1 MSTIFS
7 GEWWSQLS
15 SGEQFFWGTAIIST
29 ILFVLQTA
37 LTFLGLDGD
46 TDVDV
51 DLDGDVDV
59 DLSFDGDLDGDL
71 DGDFDGDGGDGG
83 HFGMDHDFRIFSIR
97 SIIAFFT
104 FFSWGGILILNAG
117 MSIYLAVLVG
127 LGFGLTAMFFV
138 AWVLFKVANLT
149 EVGTEDL
156 SLAIGQ
162 TGEVYIPIPRERTGK
177 GRIQIIISQGIK
189 ELDAIT
195 DDTRIATGEKVTV
208 LDILPDNVLVVERK
222 KEY

>member
-15 SGEQFFWGTAIIST
+15 SGEQFFCGIAIIST

-46 TDVDV
+46 SDVDV

-59 DLSFDGDLDGDL
+59 DFDGDMDADGA
-71 DGDFDGDGGDGG
+71 DGS
-83 HFGMDHDFRIFSIR
+83 HFGIDSDFRIFSIR

-117 MSIYLAVLVG
+117 MSIYLAILVG

-189 ELDAIT
+189 ELEAIT
-195 DDTRIATGEKVTV
+195 DDTRIATGEKVIV
-208 LDILPDNVLVVERK
+208 LDILPDNTLIVERK
-222 KEY
+222 KAF

>member
-7 GEWWSQLS
+7 GDWWVQLN
-15 SGEQFFWGTAIIST
+15 SGEQLFWGTAIIST

-37 LTFLGLDGD
+37 LAFLGIDGGAD
-46 TDVDV
+46 
-51 DLDGDVDV
+51 
-59 DLSFDGDLDGDL
+59 F
-71 DGDFDGDGGDGG
+71 DGDFDIDTDGDSADGSFSLG
-83 HFGMDHDFRIFSIR
+83 HDFKLFSVR

-104 FFSWGGILILNAG
+104 FFSWGGILVLSAGRSIFLAILIG
-117 MSIYLAVLVG
+117 AV
-127 LGFGLTAMFFV
+127 FGLIALFFV
-138 AWVLFKVANLT
+138 AWVLYKVANMT

-189 ELDAIT
+189 ELEAIT
-195 DDTRIATGEKVTV
+195 DDTRISTGEKIIV
-208 LDILPDNVLVVERK
+208 LDILPDNTLIVERK
-222 KEY
+222 KAF

>member
-46 TDVDV
+46 TDVDA

-59 DLSFDGDLDGDL
+59 DFDGDMDTDSA
-71 DGDFDGDGGDGG
+71 DGGQ
-83 HFGMDHDFRIFSIR
+83 FGIDSDFRIFSIR

-117 MSIYLAVLVG
+117 MSIYLAILVG

-189 ELDAIT
+189 ELEAIT
-195 DDTRIATGEKVTV
+195 DDTRIATGEKVIV
-208 LDILPDNVLVVERK
+208 LDILPDNTLIVERK
-222 KEY
+222 KAF

>member
-1 MSTIFS
+1 MSAIFS
-7 GEWWSQLS
+7 GEWWNQLNT
-15 SGEQFFWGTAIIST
+15 GEQFFWGTAIIST
-29 ILFVLQTA
+29 ILFLLQTIM
-37 LTFLGLDGD
+37 TFLGMDSH
-46 TDVDV
+46 
-51 DLDGDVDV
+51 GDVDV
-59 DLSFDGDLDGDL
+59 DTGGDVDIDFDGDLEGDL
-71 DGDFDGDGGDGG
+71 ETDGGDGG
-83 HFGMDHDFRIFSIR
+83 HFGVDHDFRVFSIR

-117 MSIYLAVLVG
+117 LSIYLAILVG
-127 LGFGLTAMFFV
+127 LGFGLSAMFFV

-195 DDTRIATGEKVTV
+195 NDTRISTGEKVIV
-208 LDILPDNVLVVERK
+208 LDILPDNVLIVERK
-222 KEY
+222 KSYP